1 LPDGGKR
8 LENKGI
14 LAFSVQRAA
23 GVINH
28 FHWAGLDFM
37 FDRGGT
43 PYLLEANRCS
53 HMLREYVAAYGD
65 FEPFRLAAA
74 AMNEAG
80 GLPCLLWRRQDLAA
94 TDEENAAWIGSCLSR
109 FLHRPPA
116 IAFVEENSE
125 DRAEMLTREGTW
137 VRPGSLFRWWYPLS
151 WSFERAGMR
160 VLNPNAVWVVV
171 RDKLASYHHLSAA
184 RHFRV
189 PWSAAV
195 GSAHEAAEV
204 IAGHGEWFAEGFV
217 LKPRTGF
224 GGHGVRVGAAG
235 SVPAEV
241 PENAMLCERVVPP
254 LDRGCFWDVRC
265 FVMAGKYCG
274 GLVRTSDK
282 PVTNVFQGGRTSRLP
297 EALAARLEPAALEA
311 VALLDDAAAAVHA
324 LPQPPDSPLVRVV
337 W

>member
-1 LPDGGKR
+1 MITHYR
-8 LENKGI
+8 
-14 LAFSVQRAA
+14 
-23 GVINH
+23 
-28 FHWAGLDFM
+28 WAGLDFM

-53 HMLREYVAAYGD
+53 HMLPEYVAAYGD
-65 FEPFRLAAA
+65 DEPFRLAAE
-74 AMNEAG
+74 AMNEVG
-80 GLPCLLWRRQDLAA
+80 GFPCLLWRRQDLAA
-94 TDEENAAWIGSCLSR
+94 TDEENAAWIGSNLAR

-116 IAFVEENSE
+116 IAFVEDNAE
-125 DRAEMLTREGTW
+125 DRAELRTREGKW

-151 WSFERAGMR
+151 WSFERTGVR

-171 RDKLASYHHLSAA
+171 RDKLASYRHLAAA

-195 GSAHEAAEV
+195 GSVREAAEV
-204 IAGHGEWFAEGFV
+204 IARHGERFAEGFV
-217 LKPRTGF
+217 LKPRIGF
-224 GGHGVRVGAAG
+224 GGHGVQVGPPG
-235 SVPAEV
+235 SVPEEV
-241 PENAMLCERVVPP
+241 PENSMLCERVVPP
-254 LDRGCFWDVRC
+254 REQGRYWDVRV

-274 GLVRTSDK
+274 ALVRTSDK

-311 VALLDDAAAAVHA
+311 VRLLDEAAAAVHA